1 MLSLR
6 QLRYFVSVIE
16 YRGFTAASSVLHV
29 AQPALSRQIAQLE
42 ESLGEQLLVRLPE
55 GVQPTETGR
64 RLYYLA
70 REVLDRINGA
80 EAELKGEAREPQGR
94 VSVALPATCGA
105 ELVTDLIKT
114 CTRDYPGIDL
124 QVTDGISSHTG
135 HVLSSGL
142 VDFGVIPNAEE
153 VDDVTTEPLFR
164 EQMFLIRAHDGR
176 TRQPTEI
183 EMAELSG
190 LPIVIGPKAMH
201 LRRFLEISAQTQG
214 VPLNLRYEQRSVST
228 IAGFVRAGLAVT
240 VSNWPSYIEF
250 FPAGT
255 AIAQRIVKPHL
266 WRTISI
272 GYPTA
277 RPLNHASRATYDL
290 VKRLILQRVS
300 EGAWRGDP
308 ILDLPVSGEL
318 F

>member
-16 YRGFTAASSVLHV
+16 YRGFTAASTVLHV

-64 RLYYLA
+64 RLYDLA
-70 REVLDRINGA
+70 REILERINGA

-105 ELVTDLIKT
+105 ELITDLIKI

-135 HVLSSGL
+135 QVLSSGL

-153 VDDVTTEPLFR
+153 VVDITTEPLFR
-164 EQMFLIRAHDGR
+164 EQMFLIRGHDGR
-176 TRQPTEI
+176 TRQPTEV
-183 EMAELSG
+183 EMTELRD
-190 LPIVIGPKAMH
+190 LPIVIGPKSMH
-201 LRRFLEISAQTQG
+201 LRRFLEVSAQSQG
-214 VPLNLRYEQRSVST
+214 IPLNLRYEQRSVST

-240 VSNWPSYIEF
+240 VSNWPSYMEF

-255 AIAQRIVKPHL
+255 AIAQRIVNPYL

-277 RPLNHASRATYDL
+277 RPLNHAARATYDL
-290 VKRLILQRVS
+290 VKRLILKRVA

-308 ILDLPVSGEL
+308 VMDLSDSGGPR
-318 F
+318 